1 MRHVVKRAL
10 TGVGLRVERIS
21 DEERLLRRGYD
32 PRHPPPAADLPYLV
46 ADNSRLVALEEAYRQ
61 QHQDPSRPNHLSS
74 TWAMAQSSTE
84 DDLRYFRG
92 DNLYLWQYTRSPLHN
107 RYRYFIYGRYVQGID
122 SFGLLGKVLDE
133 DGEFGCFTFDFDG
146 MPRFSRDL
154 LDSVNEL
161 TFLGR
166 HAGIFESANSEVLD
180 IGAGYGRLA
189 HRALTAAPNISRYW
203 CVDALARSTFLSEY
217 YLRHRGL
224 SDRAPVIALTDLND
238 GFGGLAEGAIQL
250 AVNIHSFSEMPQ
262 SAIRA
267 WLELL
272 NRLQVPRLFVV
283 PNEKDRIFSRESDG
297 SRRDCGDL
305 FSQSGYQLAVS
316 EPVIQDA
323 AVRDVLDVQDHFLLF
338 RRS

>member
-1 MRHVVKRAL
+1 VREVLKRAL

-21 DEERLLRRGYD
+21 GEERLLRRGYD
-32 PRHPPPAADLPYLV
+32 PRHPPPAADLAYLV
-46 ADNSRLVALEEAYRQ
+46 PDNPRLVALEEAYRQ
-61 QHQDPSRPNHLSS
+61 QHLDPTRPNHMSS
-74 TWAMAQSSTE
+74 TWTMAKSSTE

-92 DNLYLWQYTRSPLHN
+92 DNLYVWQYTRSPLHN

-133 DGEFGCFTFDFDG
+133 DGEFGCFTFEFDG

-166 HAGIFESANSEVLD
+166 HTDIFESANIEVLD
-180 IGAGYGRLA
+180 IGAGYGRVA
-189 HRALTAAPNISRYW
+189 HRALTAAPNITRYW

-224 SDRAPVIALTDLND
+224 SDRANVIALSDLN
-238 GFGGLAEGAIQL
+238 GGLGELAGRTIQL

-262 SAIRA
+262 SAIKA
-267 WLELL
+267 WLDLL
-272 NRLQVPRLFVV
+272 NELQVPHLFVV
-283 PNEKDRIFSRESDG
+283 PNEKDSILSRESDG
-297 SRRDCGDL
+297 SRRDCGSL
-305 FSQSGYQLAVS
+305 FSQAGYQLAVS
-316 EPVIQDA
+316 EPALQDV
-323 AVRDVLDVQDHFLLF
+323 AVRDVLDVHDHFLLF
-338 RRS
+338 RRT